1 MIAPRCGDPE
11 RAMIYLSRAVE
22 TAPEGDS
29 APFVLRCQCHTKLGN
44 YESADQASGLRM
56 LLFK

>member
-1 MIAPRCGDPE
+1 MYSSLACRCGDPE

-44 YESADQASGLRM
+44 YESADQESG
-56 LLFK
+56 F